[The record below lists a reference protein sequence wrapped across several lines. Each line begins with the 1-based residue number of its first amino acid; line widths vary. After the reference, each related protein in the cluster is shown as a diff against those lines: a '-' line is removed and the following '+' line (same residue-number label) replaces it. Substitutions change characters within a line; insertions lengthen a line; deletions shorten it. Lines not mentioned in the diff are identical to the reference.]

1 MTGLD
6 IHTVAVV
13 GTGVIGRSW
22 IRVFVGAGH
31 PTRVFDPDP
40 DQLAYAMNWLSED
53 LERDVAGGLLS
64 SDDASKQVALAGS
77 VESLEEAIS
86 GVDYVQESGPE
97 KLSIKRAIF
106 SDLDRLAGKDA
117 ILASST
123 SAMDMTEIAS
133 GLEGARRCIVAHPTN
148 PPHVVPAVEV
158 LGGKNTDSSII
169 ETTVEFLRSV
179 GQTPVVL
186 NFFVEGFLL
195 NRLQSAL
202 VREAFNLVQ
211 SGVADVDAVDAVVR
225 DGLGL
230 RWALMGPFGVG
241 NTNADGGVREYFT
254 RFRQD
259 YIELM
264 DDLEGTPPITD
275 EFIERLGQQVDDA
288 TRGSSVA
295 DINRWR
301 DTMVTEIRRL
311 KERHPEP
318 WKK

>member
-1 MTGLD
+1 MDRIALD
-6 IHTVAVV
+6 T
-13 GTGVIGRSW
+13 
-22 IRVFVGAGH
+22 
-31 PTRVFDPDP
+31 
-40 DQLAYAMNWLSED
+40 
-53 LERDVAGGLLS
+53 
-64 SDDASKQVALAGS
+64 
-77 VESLEEAIS
+77 
-86 GVDYVQESGPE
+86 
-97 KLSIKRAIF
+97 
-106 SDLDRLAGKDA
+106 A

-123 SAMDMTEIAS
+123 SAMDMTDIAK
-133 GLEGARRCIVAHPTN
+133 GIERATRCIVAHPTN
-148 PPHVVPAVEV
+148 PPHIVPAVEV
-158 LGGKNTDSSII
+158 LGGKDTSPEI
-169 ETTVEFLRSV
+169 VEATAKFLTAV

-211 SGVADVDAVDAVVR
+211 SGVAEPDAVDAVVR

-259 YIELM
+259 YIDLM
-264 DDLEGTPPITD
+264 NELEGTPPITD
-275 EFIERLGQQVDDA
+275 EFVEQLGRRVDEA
-288 TRGSSVA
+288 TASAPVR

-301 DTMVTEIRRL
+301 DVMVGEIRRL
-311 KERHPEP
+311 KEKHPEP